1 MDIEILLDTKEVTPD
16 KLPLVS
22 KVFQD
27 WYREG
32 SEIRYN
38 KTSFNNLI
46 VLEGEHR
53 YLVDLGDADAITAF
67 RNLHARIHRLGV
79 KVFIHFLH

>member
-1 MDIEILLDTKEVTPD
+1 MDIELWLDTKEVPPE
-16 KLPLVS
+16 KMAQAE
-22 KVFQD
+22 KGFND

-32 SEIRYN
+32 AEVRYN
-38 KTSFNNLI
+38 KTSFNSLT
-46 VLEGEHR
+46 VLEGDHR
-53 YLVDLGDADAITAF
+53 FLIDLGDADAITAF